1 MGRFHRRYD
10 AIVVGARCAGA
21 AIAMRLA
28 RAGRSVLVLERGR
41 EGTDTLSTHALMR
54 AGVILL
60 QRWGVLDAVL
70 ARGTPLVT
78 RTTFHYGADV
88 IPIDL
93 KPRDGVGGLV
103 APRRMVLD
111 AVLVEAA
118 RAAGAQLEFGATVT
132 ELLRVDGRVT
142 GVVVKLEDGT
152 AEIAADLVIGADG
165 MYSTVA
171 SLVGA
176 QPYRTAEYTTAV
188 VFSYYRGMGLDG
200 YHWYFADKV
209 GGGAIQTN
217 DGACVFA
224 AMPPARFRD
233 EVRGDIEAGHRK
245 ILAECDPDLAARAA
259 AAQRTEAFRGFG
271 GMKGYVRQSYGPGWV
286 LVGDAAYFKDPLTA
300 HGMTDALVDAEL
312 LSRAIVAG
320 TDAALATYQ
329 HERDARTLAFFEITD
344 QIASF
349 TWTLETIPVL
359 HKQMSDAMKTE
370 ASVVL
375 ALD

>member
-1 MGRFHRRYD
+1 MGRFHKRYD

-28 RAGRSVLVLERGR
+28 RSGLSVLVLERGR

-54 AGVILL
+54 AGVLL
-60 QRWGVLDAVL
+60 LHRWGVLDTLL
-70 ARGTPLVT
+70 ARGTPLIT
-78 RTTFHYGADV
+78 RTTFHYGEKT

-93 KPRDGVGGLV
+93 KPRDGVAGLV
-103 APRRMVLD
+103 APRRVVLD

-118 RAAGAQLEFGATVT
+118 RAAGAELVFGATVT
-132 ELLRVDGRVT
+132 EVVRTGDRVT
-142 GVVVKLEDGT
+142 GVIVKLEDGT
-152 AEIAADLVIGADG
+152 AEIAADRVIGADG

-176 QPYRTAEYTTAV
+176 EVYRAAEYTTAV
-188 VFSYYRGMGLDG
+188 VFSYYQGLGLEG
-200 YHWYFADKV
+200 YHWYYNEGV
-209 GGGAIQTN
+209 GAGAIQTN

-233 EVRGDIEAGHRK
+233 SVRADIEAGHRQV
-245 ILAECDPDLAARAA
+245 LADCDPDLADRCAHAH
-259 AAQRTEAFRGFG
+259 RTEAFRGFG
-271 GMKGYVRQSYGPGWV
+271 GLKGYVRGSYGPGWA

-312 LSRAIVAG
+312 LARAILAG
-320 TDAALATYQ
+320 TDTALATYQ
-329 HERDARTLAFFEITD
+329 RERDARTLEFFEVTD
-344 QIASF
+344 EIASF
-349 TWTLETIPVL
+349 KWNLETL
-359 HKQMSDAMKTE
+359 QSMHKRLSDEMKSE
-370 ASVVL
+370 ANVVL